1 MNLMRMQTK
10 LCFLEKILMKRMKK
24 KMNDRGKDSYNY
36 CLSSSDTAK
45 LRRSKHCKIIVM
57 I

>member
-10 LCFLEKILMKRMKK
+10 LCFLEKILMKRMMK

-36 CLSSSDTAK
+36 CLS
-45 LRRSKHCKIIVM
+45 
-57 I
+57 